1 MIALGIEGLGP
12 GTLIGGG
19 GSAVVFS
26 ALRLSDDLAV
36 AVKVLRLTAAD
47 PRTRK
52 QFDRE
57 AEAIARLGEHKGIIS
72 ILSSGITDRGEP
84 YLVMPLMKTSLQQK
98 LEEFGPAP
106 WQEAGSILID
116 VCDAVEFA
124 HRRNVLHRDIKPANI
139 LVNKNGNPVVA
150 DFGIAKFVDGTQ
162 TMSTLVAATPGFAPP
177 ERLRGLAA
185 SERSDVYSLAAM
197 FYALVAGSGPFEEP
211 DMQVEAMMRHVLESE
226 PTPLIDL
233 VPDIPKLLSRTVAE
247 ALHKDPNR
255 RPDSASA
262 FAATIRA
269 ALGQEHDHAAA
280 STVRFTQ
287 QSAVN
292 AEAGPEV
299 QQQPVGRNSPTA
311 HMAQSPEPKR
321 DRSRQRTALLAASL
335 VAVFVVGVW
344 SLLQVLDQPADP
356 GEPPESDLATQPVT
370 TNEEQPATNDE
381 DAVSNPTDNEGENL
395 ERSADAGRTT
405 DVLSDIDSTPATRSS
420 SPAEAQPDGANES
433 TDSGSADEAAA
444 QSMTTNAPVLRCW

>member
-1 MIALGIEGLGP
+1 VIALGIEGLGP

-247 ALHKDPNR
+247 ALHKDPIGGLIPHRRSLRLFAPHLAKNMTTR
-255 RPDSASA
+255 RPARSDS
-262 FAATIRA
+262 
-269 ALGQEHDHAAA
+269 
-280 STVRFTQ
+280 
-287 QSAVN
+287 
-292 AEAGPEV
+292 
-299 QQQPVGRNSPTA
+299 RNSQPL
-311 HMAQSPEPKR
+311 MRRR
-321 DRSRQRTALLAASL
+321 DRRFSNSPLVGTPRRLTWHSRRNPSETAVGNGLRSWLRALSLCLLLGFGHCCRFSTNPRIQE
-335 VAVFVVGVW
+335 
-344 SLLQVLDQPADP
+344 S
-356 GEPPESDLATQPVT
+356 PPNQTSP
-370 TNEEQPATNDE
+370 
-381 DAVSNPTDNEGENL
+381 
-395 ERSADAGRTT
+395 RSR
-405 DVLSDIDSTPATRSS
+405 
-420 SPAEAQPDGANES
+420 
-433 TDSGSADEAAA
+433 
-444 QSMTTNAPVLRCW
+444 